1 MKKTIYG
8 FALMLVGLSFSIFF
22 LADASAHPIAV
33 DRLGDNVLVTLFSS
47 GSIFFFLPSF
57 GIMLYGL
64 GIVKKSIKE

>member
-47 GSIFFFLPSF
+47 GSIFFLPSF

-64 GIVKKSIKE
+64 GVVKKSIKE